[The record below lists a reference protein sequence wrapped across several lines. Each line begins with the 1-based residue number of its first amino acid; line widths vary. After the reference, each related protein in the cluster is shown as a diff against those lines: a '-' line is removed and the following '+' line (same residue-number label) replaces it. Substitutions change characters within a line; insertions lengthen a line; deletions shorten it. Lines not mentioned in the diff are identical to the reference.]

1 MDLQNDKALMQNLKD
16 SGCSE
21 NFIKEFVILK
31 KQGNNNRL
39 IQVLYKHKAKLLA
52 NLHDFQKKIDCL
64 DYLIFQINQ
73 FSTQK

>member
-1 MDLQNDKALMQNLKD
+1 MGLQNDKALMQNLKD

-52 NLHDFQKKIDCL
+52 NQHDFQKKIDCL